1 MHAAMKEPSAPTVDL
16 ALPAQLAR
24 VSRVAAL
31 SELAGGIAH
40 EINQPLSAIA
50 TYAQACARMLSAPS
64 PDLHEIQAALQQITA
79 QALRAGD
86 AIHGVR
92 QRVGAKPSQREALH
106 LNELVAGVA
115 LLMASELDRDGLA
128 LALQLEA
135 GLPQVAVNRLAVQQ
149 LLLDLLR
156 NAADALAD
164 AQGDDREIQLG
175 TRPGS
180 AGFIEVFVR
189 DRGHGVAAELRER
202 LFQPFFSTRTEGAGL
217 GLAIAKT
224 IARAQGGTL
233 LYRPNTPA
241 GAEFYLSLPVQQNE
255 VQA

>member
-1 MHAAMKEPSAPTVDL
+1 MRASMKEPYPPDIDI

-31 SELAGGIAH
+31 TELAGGIAH

-50 TYAQACARMLSAPS
+50 TYAQACSRMLAGPS
-64 PDLHEIQAALQQITA
+64 PDLQEIQAALQQITA

-86 AIHGVR
+86 AIRDVR
-92 QRVGAKPSQREALH
+92 QRVIGKHSHREL
-106 LNELVAGVA
+106 LNVNELVAGVA
-115 LLMASELDRDGLA
+115 LLMAPELDRDRLS

-135 GLPQVAVNRLAVQQ
+135 GLPQVTVDRLAVQQ

-156 NAADALAD
+156 NAADALVD
-164 AQGDDREIQLG
+164 APEQDRQIQLG
-175 TRPGS
+175 TRLDD
-180 AGFIEVFVR
+180 AGCIEVFVR
-189 DRGHGVAAELRER
+189 DSGHGVAAELRER
-202 LFQPFFSTRTEGAGL
+202 LFHPFFSTRSEGAGL

-224 IARAQGGTL
+224 IARSQGGTL

-241 GAEFYLSLPVQQNE
+241 GAEFYLTLPALQNE

>member
-1 MHAAMKEPSAPTVDL
+1 MKQPSPPQALDI

-24 VSRVAAL
+24 TSRVAAL
-31 SELAGGIAH
+31 AELAGGIAH

-50 TYAQACARMLSAPS
+50 TYAQACSRMLSGPA
-64 PDLHEIQAALQQITA
+64 PDLQEIQAALQQITA

-86 AIHGVR
+86 AIRGVR
-92 QRVGAKPSQREALH
+92 QRVGAQPGHREAVT

-115 LLMASELDRDGLA
+115 SLIAPELDHERLG

-135 GLPQVAVNRLAVQQ
+135 GLAQVTVNRLAVQQ

-164 AQGDDREIQLG
+164 AQQEDREIQLG
-175 TRPGS
+175 TR
-180 AGFIEVFVR
+180 AGETGFVEVFVR

-202 LFQPFFSTRTEGAGL
+202 LFHPFFSTRSEGAGL
-217 GLAIAKT
+217 GLAIAKS
-224 IARAQGGTL
+224 IARSQGGTL
-233 LYRPNTPA
+233 QYRPNTPV
-241 GAEFYLSLPVQQNE
+241 GAEFYLALPVHQSE
-255 VQA
+255 VPT